1 VSIYELKPKKVF
13 IQIGTN
19 DLELLDA
26 KADFIY
32 NNISKVVNDIKIKFK
47 DIEIYII
54 SIYPVNPTID
64 QTTVGKRSN
73 EEIIKTNTLL
83 KTIEN
88 VSFINIYDK
97 LLVGDVLNPLYTLEG
112 LHLNQEGYRVVTELL
127 KPYVEN

>member
-1 VSIYELKPKKVF
+1 M
-13 IQIGTN
+13 GTN